1 VAQGKPDC
9 ETERFLIVLLRIT
22 IGWTFLWGAIHH
34 FGDSK
39 FVPEFLTQAKTF
51 HFLYAPLN
59 TPEITPLLTSLIE
72 YGQLLIGLLL
82 IFGLLVRASAP
93 FAILLLLL
101 LFGTGHMNFPYLK
114 SVNKFLVDFHVT
126 YAGLCVYLMMKN
138 AGHVFG
144 LDARVERL
152 PLVRQTHA
160 LRAVVG

>member
-1 VAQGKPDC
+1 MAQGKADS
-9 ETERFLIVLLRIT
+9 ETERFLIVLFRLI

-39 FVPEFLTQAKTF
+39 FVAEFLSQTKTF
-51 HFLYAPLN
+51 HFLYGPMV
-59 TPEITPLLTSLIE
+59 TPAITPALTFLIE
-72 YGQLLIGLLL
+72 YGQMLIGLSL
-82 IFGLLVRASAP
+82 ISGLLVRASSP

-101 LFGTGHMNFPYLK
+101 FWTGHMNFPYLE

-144 LDARVERL
+144 LDAWAERL
-152 PLVRQTHA
+152 PLVRQSRA

>member
-1 VAQGKPDC
+1 M
-9 ETERFLIVLLRIT
+9 
-22 IGWTFLWGAIHH
+22 
-34 FGDSK
+34 
-39 FVPEFLTQAKTF
+39 
-51 HFLYAPLN
+51 YAPLN
-59 TPEITPLLTSLIE
+59 TPEITPLLTFLIE
-72 YGQLLIGLLL
+72 YGQMLIGLSL

-101 LFGTGHMNFPYLK
+101 FWTGHMNFPYLE

-144 LDARVERL
+144 LDAWAERL
-152 PLVRQTHA
+152 PLVQQSHA